1 MTAQG
6 GWSCKSAVKIA
17 DRRLRS
23 RTRAAVNDNTGST
36 IMIIIVGPMIAPAA
50 RCCC

>member
-6 GWSCKSAVKIA
+6 GWSGKSAVKIA